1 MRVILDTNI
10 LVSSLIVAESP
21 PHELYE
27 GWRAGLFELVT
38 CEEQF
43 REFRDATRHEKLRP
57 YISAAHAGAL
67 MNELRRLA
75 VRIRKLPRV
84 EISRD
89 PGDDYLLALAQAA
102 HADYLVTGDK
112 AGLLALGR
120 HGKTRIVTARRLAG
134 IIRG

>member
-10 LVSSLIVAESP
+10 LVSSLIVPESP

-38 CEEQF
+38 CDEQL
-43 REFRDATRHEKLRP
+43 REFRDVTRQVKLRP

-102 HADYLVTGDK
+102 LADYLVTGDK
-112 AGLLALGR
+112 TGLLALGR